1 MDRYA
6 GVHAPV
12 APASLLLPVNHDRRP
27 WPGRGTLALIDALF
41 LIRSFLSCPCD
52 SEQRG
57 DEFRD
62 PLDTAGS

>member
-1 MDRYA
+1 MERYA
-6 GVHAPV
+6 CVHAPV
-12 APASLLLPVNHDRRP
+12 APASLLLPVNHDQCP
-27 WPGRGTLALIDALF
+27 WPGMSPPALIDALF

-62 PLDTAGS
+62 PRDTAGS